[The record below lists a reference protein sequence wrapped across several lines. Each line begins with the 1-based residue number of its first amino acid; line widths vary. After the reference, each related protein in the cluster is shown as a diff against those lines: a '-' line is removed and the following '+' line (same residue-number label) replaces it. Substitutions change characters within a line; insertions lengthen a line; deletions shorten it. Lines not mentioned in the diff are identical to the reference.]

1 MKKTLLSIFS
11 VALGLSLNAQTY
23 FSEDFSGGLG
33 QFTSTDADGDG
44 FEWETVDYG
53 AGDGQGN
60 VATSASWDGN
70 TGPLTPDNW
79 LISSAIDL
87 SSATGTIMLEWV
99 VMAQDQ
105 AWADENYSV
114 YVASSNSPTALGA
127 SSTTFTEVIGTSNGY
142 MARSLDVSSFAG
154 QTVYVAFRHH
164 NSTDWFRMNLDDI
177 SVRTIQANDVEMT
190 SISTPTVSATGTNV
204 TIAGTVT
211 NKGANTI
218 TSLDVT
224 WDDGSGAQSETFNV
238 NIPTNGT
245 YNFSHGTQLNVA
257 SAMAYNLNVCAEISG
272 VVDGDASN
280 NCISHTVSGQSF
292 VPTKHVVIEEGTG
305 TWCGWCPR
313 GAVAME
319 TLNSDASRPN
329 FIGIAVHNGDPM
341 TVTAYDNGA
350 NFSGFPGMNVNRK
363 HLGESVSTTAMQD
376 FYDQESTTPTSANVG
391 VTASCDA
398 NGNITCEVTATFAAT
413 VTTEHRLA
421 AVLVENLVTG
431 GSGYEQSNYYSNQ
444 SQNIALTSP
453 NAGGMPNFDWQ
464 AAANPVPSA
473 TMVYDHVGRELL
485 GGYNGQANSI
495 TTPANA
501 GTSQSYTFNTSV
513 PSASNAW
520 NLHVVGLL
528 IDASTGEI
536 VNAKETGLQ
545 LLGLPENNTINSFNV
560 FPNPT
565 SDFAVINFE
574 LNKTADV
581 EISITD
587 MTGKVVYSSALS
599 NVNGVKSI
607 NISAENMNNGIYFVN
622 INSNGSKMSQKLTIN
637 K

>member
-11 VALGLSLNAQTY
+11 VALGFSLNAQTY

-33 QFTSTDADGDG
+33 QFTTTDADADG
-44 FEWETVDYG
+44 FEWETVDYA

-87 SSATGTIMLEWV
+87 SSATGTVMLEWV

-127 SSTTFTEVIGTSNGY
+127 SATTFTEVIGTSTGY
-142 MARSLDVSSFAG
+142 MSRSFAG

-164 NSTDWFRMNLDDI
+164 NCTDWFRMNLDDI

-190 SISTPTVSATGTNV
+190 SISSPTVSATGTNV

-257 SAMAYNLNVCAEISG
+257 SAMAYNLNICAEISG
-272 VVDGDASN
+272 VVDGDPNN
-280 NCISHTVSGQSF
+280 NCASHTVSGQSF

-341 TVTAYDNGA
+341 TVNAYDGGA

-363 HLGESVSTTAMQD
+363 YLGESVSTTAMQD
-376 FYDQESTTPTSANVG
+376 FYDQTSAEPTSANVA

-453 NAGGMPNFDWQ
+453 NNGGMPNFDWQ

-485 GGYNGQANSI
+485 GGYDGQASSI

-501 GTSQSYTFNTSV
+501 GSSQSYTFNTSV
-513 PSASNAW
+513 PSSSNAW

-528 IDASTGEI
+528 IDSSTGEI
-536 VNAKETGLQ
+536 VNANEAGLQ

-560 FPNPT
+560 YPNPT

-574 LNKTADV
+574 LNQTADV

-587 MTGKVVYSSALS
+587 MTGKVVYSSVIS
-599 NVNGVKSI
+599 NVSGVKSVS
-607 NISAENMNNGIYFVN
+607 ISAESMNNGIYFVN
-622 INSNGSKMSQKLTIN
+622 LKSNGSKMSQKLTIN